1 MCGRV
6 DGIATA
12 STNAA
17 GLKTLT
23 TKMERKQ
30 EREKEIARSFGLAI
44 IWKSIYFDHIFFQ
57 LHYVVV
63 GPLSHSPH
71 YIYYAL

>member
-17 GLKTLT
+17 GLKTLP

-30 EREKEIARSFGLAI
+30 EREKESARSFGLAI
-44 IWKSIYFDHIFFQ
+44 IWKSIYFDHIFFPIA
-57 LHYVVV
+57 LRRRWPVVT
-63 GPLSHSPH
+63 LTA